1 MDLCRLECGLAV
13 LMIAAACSSSE
24 GGAGKGGGGG
34 GGSGIGGVNGSGAGD
49 GILGLGKAGGGQTP
63 ISITADGGVDALRN
77 ASCAGNV
84 ARTEPLPVVIELVVD
99 TSGSMGQ
106 TAPGGTLSKW
116 EATRDGLKAAMDTLP
131 ASTGVGVL
139 YYPNLNTTRSQPSG
153 TETDPPRPVTA
164 CVNTAGALPIDLLGP
179 PGSMQRTAI
188 GTSLDRTRPA
198 GGTPT
203 DDAYGVGLAAI
214 QATALPGK
222 RFIVLITD
230 GQPTFLSGCRGTGN
244 IVDAVDPRP
253 IIDAVKGA
261 MANGVETFLIG
272 SPGSEQ
278 VGVPIFADARTWLS
292 MAASA
297 GGTAT
302 PGCSD
307 SGPAF
312 CHFDMSQQ
320 PNFADALRGALQQIV
335 GSVLSCEYTLPPPP
349 SGTTLDTSKVN
360 VIFTAQGAKPELI
373 AKAPDGACAAG
384 WQYSADGTH
393 VDLCPDTCKRVQ
405 GAQNPQ
411 VDLLFGCTSAVAVP
425 R

>member
-1 MDLCRLECGLAV
+1 MGFHGTACGLFVAILGV
-13 LMIAAACSSSE
+13 ACSSSE
-24 GGAGKGGGGG
+24 SDGNKNGAANGGT
-34 GGSGIGGVNGSGAGD
+34 GSS
-49 GILGLGKAGGGQTP
+49 AGGTDGVLNVGGQGGDPTP

-77 ASCAGNV
+77 ASCAGNI

-106 TAPGGTLSKW
+106 AAPGGTASKW
-116 EATRDGLKAAMDTLP
+116 AVTRDALKAAMNTLP

-139 YYPNLNTTRSQPSG
+139 YFPNLNTSASKPAG
-153 TETDPPRPVTA
+153 DETDAPRPVTD
-164 CVNTAGALPIDLLGP
+164 CVNTAGALPIALLGAANSP
-179 PGSMQRTAI
+179 ERTAI
-188 GTSLDRTRPA
+188 ASSLDKLRPA
-198 GGTPT
+198 AGTPT
-203 DDAYGVGLAAI
+203 ADAYGIGLAAI
-214 QATALPGK
+214 QATTLPGK

-253 IIDAVKGA
+253 IIDLVKGA
-261 MANGVETFLIG
+261 MSGGVETFLIG

-278 VGVPIFADARTWLS
+278 VGVPVFADARTWLS

-307 SGPAF
+307 NGPTF
-312 CHFDMSQQ
+312 CHFDMSQK
-320 PNFADALRGALQQIV
+320 PNFAEALRGALQQIV
-335 GSVLSCEYTLPPPP
+335 GSVLSCEYTLPAPP
-349 SGTTLDTSKVN
+349 SGTTLDPSKVN
-360 VIFTAQGAKPELI
+360 VIFTAEGAKPELI
-373 AKAPDGACAAG
+373 EKSPDGSCATGWQYAPDGA
-384 WQYSADGTH
+384 H
-393 VDLCPDTCKRVQ
+393 VDLCPDTCNRVQ

-411 VDLLFGCTSAVAVP
+411 VDLLFGCSSTVAQP